1 MSEAIT
7 IARPYAIAAF
17 DEARKSNDL
26 KNWSEMLQA
35 AVAAVGN
42 AQVHALITSPRV
54 ARQQL
59 QGLMLS
65 LCGGDKLS
73 KSAANFIKLLV
84 EGQRLV
90 VLPEIAAIFEV
101 MRAEAEKSV
110 DVVVTSAFDLNEA
123 QKQKITAAMKKRL
136 GREIRL
142 NCETDQKLLGGIIIR
157 AGDKVIDGS
166 ARTHLTELANALA

>member
-7 IARPYAIAAF
+7 VARPYALAAF
-17 DEARKSNDL
+17 DEARKNNEL
-26 KNWSEMLQA
+26 KSWSDVLQS
-35 AVAAVGN
+35 AVNAVEN
-42 AQVHALITSPRV
+42 VQVRALITSPRV
-54 ARQQL
+54 ARSQL

-73 KSAANFIKLLV
+73 KSTANFIKLLV
-84 EGQRLV
+84 EAQRLIL
-90 VLPEIAAIFEV
+90 LPEIAAIFEV

-110 DVVVTSAFDLNEA
+110 DVVVTSAFDLNDT

-142 NCETDQKLLGGIIIR
+142 NCETDQKLLGGIVIR

-166 ARTHLTELANALA
+166 ARTHLSELANALA